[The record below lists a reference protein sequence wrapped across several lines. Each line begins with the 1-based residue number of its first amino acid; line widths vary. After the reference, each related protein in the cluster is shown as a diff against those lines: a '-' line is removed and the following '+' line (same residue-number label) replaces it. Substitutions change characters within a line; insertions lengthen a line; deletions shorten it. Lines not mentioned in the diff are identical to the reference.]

1 MGSEFGTQS
10 ATDEDIQKTAGVKG
24 EFQAV
29 ISAQPPEKKGPVRVV
44 IIGGGACGMAVATKI
59 RRQSDFE
66 ITVISRDSHT
76 AYSHCGIPFVLGR
89 EIESFEKLIV
99 KPQDFFR
106 KNRITVRL
114 NECVNLIDLDLKVV
128 RTGEGFYPFDKLVI
142 ATGSLPFI
150 PRTGSANILP
160 YGVFT
165 LRSLD
170 DGVLFEKSLQTVKKV
185 CIIGA
190 GTIGIECAAALS
202 RRGIKTFLISRSKNL
217 LSRQLDHD
225 ISEIIREH
233 LESLGIEVISGELVT
248 FPENFWKEKK
258 LYVGNRQLPVDL
270 VLLASGVRP
279 EISLALEAGIK
290 IGKAGGIIVNEML
303 QVKAG
308 NKAGNKAGDKAGEE
322 FLPYVYAGGECVE
335 VTDLITG
342 EARLSQLGTTARHM
356 ADIIGNN
363 ITEKRTTLGPL
374 ADPWVAVAGDLQFG
388 GVGITSRK
396 AESYGIKIITG
407 FSRGRTRASYYPG
420 RKDVYIK
427 LLFKDKVLVG
437 AQLAGGEGIKERID
451 ALSLAIRKKATIR
464 DFLDMETCYAPPV
477 SMLVDPLR
485 PALKTAIRNIKEK
498 ERKEKEAREEET
510 KEKK

>member
-1 MGSEFGTQS
+1 MGSDFGTES
-10 ATDEDIQKTAGVKG
+10 VVYEIQKAVKTDG
-24 EFQAV
+24 KFQGA
-29 ISAQPPEKKGPVRVV
+29 ISAQNLEKKDLVKVV

-99 KPQDFFR
+99 KPKDFFKR
-106 KNRITVRL
+106 NRIDVRL
-114 NECVNLIDLDLKVV
+114 NECVSSIDLDLKIV
-128 RTGEGFYPFDKLVI
+128 RTGEGTYPFDKLVI

-150 PRTGSANILP
+150 PLTGSTNVLP

-165 LRSLD
+165 LRTLD
-170 DGVLFEKSLQTVKKV
+170 DGVLFEKALETVERV

-190 GTIGIECAAALS
+190 GTIGIECSAALS
-202 RRGIKTFLISRSKNL
+202 KRGIKTSLISRSKNL
-217 LSRQLDHD
+217 LSRQLDPD
-225 ISEIIREH
+225 ISEIIKEH
-233 LESLGIEVISGELVT
+233 LESLGIEVIFGELAVY
-248 FPENFWKEKK
+248 PENFWKEKT
-258 LYVGNRQLPVDL
+258 LYVGDSQLSADL

-279 EISLALEAGIK
+279 EISLALEAGIE
-290 IGKAGGIIVNEML
+290 IGTAGGIIVNEML

-308 NKAGNKAGDKAGEE
+308 EE
-322 FLPYVYAGGECVE
+322 FLSYVYAGGECVE
-335 VTDLITG
+335 VIDLITG
-342 EARLSQLGTTARHM
+342 EAKLSQLGTTARHM

-363 ITEKRTTLGPL
+363 ITGKRTPLGSL
-374 ADPWVAVAGDLQFG
+374 TNPWVAVAGELQFG
-388 GVGITSRK
+388 GVGITSK
-396 AESYGIKIITG
+396 EAESHGIKINTG

-420 RKDVYIK
+420 RKDLYIK
-427 LLFKDKVLVG
+427 LLFKDDILVG

-464 DFLDMETCYAPPV
+464 DLLDLETCYAPPV

-485 PALKTAIRNIKEK
+485 PAVKTAIRNM
-498 ERKEKEAREEET
+498 
-510 KEKK
+510 KEKKGK

>member
-1 MGSEFGTQS
+1 MGNEFGTQS
-10 ATDEDIQKTAGVKG
+10 ATDQDIQKTDVEKAVGVKG
-24 EFQAV
+24 EFQAA
-29 ISAQPPEKKGPVRVV
+29 ISAFPPEKKGPLRVV

-66 ITVISRDSHT
+66 ITVLSRDSHT
-76 AYSHCGIPFVLGR
+76 AYSHCGIPFVLSR
-89 EIESFEKLIV
+89 EIKSFEKLIV
-99 KPQDFFR
+99 KPQEFFK
-106 KNRITVRL
+106 KNRIAVRL
-114 NECVNLIDLDLKVV
+114 NECVNLIDLDLKAV
-128 RTGEGFYPFDKLVI
+128 RTREGIYPFDKLVI

-160 YGVFT
+160 YGIFT

-170 DGVLFEKSLQTVKKV
+170 DGMIFEKALETIEKV

-190 GTIGIECAAALS
+190 GTIGIECAVALAK
-202 RRGIKTFLISRSKNL
+202 RGIKTVLISRSKSL
-217 LSRQLDHD
+217 LSRQLDPE
-225 ISEIIREH
+225 IAEIIREY
-233 LESLGIEVISGELVT
+233 LEDFGIDILLGKPVV
-248 FPENFWKEKK
+248 FPEEFWKEKT
-258 LYVGNRQLPVDL
+258 LHVGDRQLPAEL

-279 EISLALEAGIK
+279 EISLALETGIK

-308 NKAGNKAGDKAGEE
+308 EK

-363 ITEKRTTLGPL
+363 ITGKHTILGPL

-396 AESYGIKIITG
+396 AKNYGIKVITG

-427 LLFKDKVLVG
+427 LLFKDEVLVG
-437 AQLAGGEGIKERID
+437 AQLVGGEGIKERID
-451 ALSLAIRKKATIR
+451 ALSLAVRKKATIR
-464 DFLDMETCYAPPV
+464 DLLDLETCYAPPV
-477 SMLVDPLR
+477 SMLVDPLQ
-485 PALKTAIRNIKEK
+485 PAVKAAFRSIREK
-498 ERKEKEAREEET
+498 ET
-510 KEKK
+510 KEGREKRQRDKVK

>member
-1 MGSEFGTQS
+1 MGSDFGTES
-10 ATDEDIQKTAGVKG
+10 VVDEIQKAVRADGK
-24 EFQAV
+24 FQGAV
-29 ISAQPPEKKGPVRVV
+29 SAQNLEKKDPVKVV

-76 AYSHCGIPFVLGR
+76 AYSHCGIPFVLSR

-99 KPQDFFR
+99 KPTDFFKR
-106 KNRITVRL
+106 NRIDVRL
-114 NECVNLIDLDLKVV
+114 NECVSSIDLDLKVV
-128 RTGEGFYPFDKLVI
+128 RTGEGTYPFDKLVI

-150 PRTGSANILP
+150 PLTGSTNVLP

-165 LRSLD
+165 LRTLD
-170 DGVLFEKSLQTVKKV
+170 DGVLFEKALETVERV

-190 GTIGIECAAALS
+190 GTIGIECSAALS
-202 RRGIKTFLISRSKNL
+202 KRGIKTSLISRSKNL
-217 LSRQLDHD
+217 LSRQLDPD
-225 ISEIIREH
+225 ISEIIKEH
-233 LESLGIEVISGELVT
+233 LESLGIEVIFGELAVY
-248 FPENFWKEKK
+248 PENFWKEKT
-258 LYVGNRQLPVDL
+258 LYVGDSQLSADL

-279 EISLALEAGIK
+279 EISLALEAGIE

-303 QVKAG
+303 QV
-308 NKAGNKAGDKAGEE
+308 KAGEE

-335 VTDLITG
+335 VIDLITG
-342 EARLSQLGTTARHM
+342 EAKLSQLGTTARHM

-363 ITEKRTTLGPL
+363 LTGKRTPLGPL
-374 ADPWVAVAGDLQFG
+374 TNPWVAVAGELQFG
-388 GVGITSRK
+388 GVGITSK
-396 AESYGIKIITG
+396 EAESHGIKINTG

-420 RKDVYIK
+420 RKDLYIK
-427 LLFKDKVLVG
+427 LLFKDDILVG

-464 DFLDMETCYAPPV
+464 DLLDLETCYAPPV

-485 PALKTAIRNIKEK
+485 PAVKTAIRNIKEK
-498 ERKEKEAREEET
+498 EGKQIET
-510 KEKK
+510 Q

>member
-1 MGSEFGTQS
+1 MGSDFDTKS
-10 ATDEDIQKTAGVKG
+10 VVDEIQKAAKAN
-24 EFQAV
+24 EKFQGTV
-29 ISAQPPEKKGPVRVV
+29 STQNLEKKDSVKVV

-76 AYSHCGIPFVLGR
+76 AYSHCGIPFVLDR
-89 EIESFEKLIV
+89 KIESFEKLIV
-99 KPQDFFR
+99 KPIDFFKR
-106 KNRITVRL
+106 NRIDVRL
-114 NECVNLIDLDLKVV
+114 NECVNSIDLDLKVV
-128 RTGEGFYPFDKLVI
+128 RTGEETYPFDKLVI

-150 PRTGSANILP
+150 PLTGSTNVLP

-165 LRSLD
+165 LRNLD
-170 DGVLFEKSLQTVKKV
+170 DGVLFEKALETVERV

-190 GTIGIECAAALS
+190 GTIGIECAVALS
-202 RRGIKTFLISRSKNL
+202 KRGIKTFLISRSKNL
-217 LSRQLDHD
+217 LSRQLDPD

-233 LESLGIEVISGELVT
+233 LESLRIEVISGKLAVY
-248 FPENFWKEKK
+248 PENFWKEKT
-258 LYVGNRQLPVDL
+258 LYVGEKQLPADL

-279 EISLALEAGIK
+279 EVSLALEAGIE

-308 NKAGNKAGDKAGEE
+308 DKAKNKTGEE

-335 VTDLITG
+335 VIDLITG
-342 EARLSQLGTTARHM
+342 EAKLSQLGTTARHM

-363 ITEKRTTLGPL
+363 ITGKRTPLGPL
-374 ADPWVAVAGDLQFG
+374 TNPWVAVAEDLQFG
-388 GVGITSRK
+388 GVGITSK
-396 AESYGIKIITG
+396 EAESHGIKINTG
-407 FSRGRTRASYYPG
+407 FSKGRTRASYYPG
-420 RKDVYIK
+420 RKDLYIK
-427 LLFKDKVLVG
+427 LLFKDDVLVG

-464 DFLDMETCYAPPV
+464 DLLDLETCYAPPV

-485 PALKTAIRNIKEK
+485 PAVKAAIRNIKEK
-498 ERKEKEAREEET
+498 KAKQIEA
-510 KEKK
+510 K